1 MSNFQAKW
9 FEGVKDPRERE
20 EILETLNNAFLRE
33 NFLNILTRMEAEL
46 DRLETTLTAY
56 DSPSWAYR
64 QAHINGSR
72 EVYSKI
78 RQLFKESK
86 TNG

>member
-1 MSNFQAKW
+1 MSVFQAKW

-20 EILETLNNAFLRE
+20 EILETLNNVFLRE

-46 DRLETTLTAY
+46 DRMETSITAY
-56 DSPSWAYR
+56 DSPSWSHR
-64 QAHINGSR
+64 QAHINGTR
-72 EVYSKI
+72 ETFAKI
-78 RQLFKESK
+78 RALFKESR